1 MSEVEGSTKSV
12 VALLSMLHEGSEV
25 HSATRLFE
33 ERPVLDHTLSRLARA
48 GLLGETWITC
58 WDDQAAAVA
67 PVASEHGA
75 VVLVKSPRQP
85 VAQLD
90 ALTAARR
97 WSDGWRGGLRRTT
110 CFDAGWHGESVLE
123 VLDESSAAAVVLIDP
138 AAAVVDPAIIDA
150 LVEQSRNHPEVA
162 YTFAPAA
169 PGLGGMLL
177 TRPAVESLVASN
189 KHPGRLLS
197 YDPATPV
204 RDALADASCAAVAT
218 PVARTLR
225 HFLFNSERQLRRGMG
240 VPPMI
245 RPKGVPPLPD
255 QTCDAWKGAEQGQDA
270 PATNHGRDAHATAEV
285 LVLEAKADERLDS
298 MPREVVLEL
307 TTRRA
312 TNAIDSP
319 GRFLDIHRPDLT
331 ADLAAALFAE
341 LGKVDDLRLSLAGVG
356 DPLLHPQFAEI
367 INAAK
372 SSGIRAI
379 SVETDLLPD
388 TPEILDELPNLGID
402 VLTFRL
408 PAMLPATYAAVMGVD
423 RMADALRNLKRLL
436 IARKSAGSVT
446 PLLVPLFT
454 KCRENLAEMEAWYDH
469 WLNTLDGAVIR
480 GPTTCGGQIPD
491 AAVADMSPPRRVP
504 CRRLSSRITVL
515 SDGRV
520 TTCEEDVSGAQS
532 LGRIGETSLADL
544 WRNAMTPIRA
554 NHHLQMFEETPVCA
568 DCKER
573 HRP

>member
-1 MSEVEGSTKSV
+1 MREIEGSTKSI
-12 VALLSMLHEGSEV
+12 VALLSMLQEGSEV

-48 GLLGETWITC
+48 GLIGETWITC

-123 VLDESSAAAVVLIDP
+123 VLDESSAAAVVLVDP

-150 LVEQSRNHPEVA
+150 LTEQSRNHPEVG

-240 VPPMI
+240 V
-245 RPKGVPPLPD
+245 
-255 QTCDAWKGAEQGQDA
+255 
-270 PATNHGRDAHATAEV
+270 
-285 LVLEAKADERLDS
+285 LEAKADERLDS

-341 LGKVDDLRLSLAGVG
+341 LGKADDLRLTLAGVG
-356 DPLLHPQFAEI
+356 DPLLHRQFAEI

-388 TPEILDELPNLGID
+388 APEILDELPNLGID
-402 VLTFRL
+402 ILTFRL

-436 IARKSAGSVT
+436 IARKAAGSAT
-446 PLLVPLFT
+446 PLLVPVFI
-454 KCRENLAEMEAWYDH
+454 KCRENFAEMEAWYDH

-504 CRRLSSRITVL
+504 CWRLNSRITVL

-520 TTCEEDVSGAQS
+520 TTCEEDVLGAQS

-568 DCKER
+568 DCKEW